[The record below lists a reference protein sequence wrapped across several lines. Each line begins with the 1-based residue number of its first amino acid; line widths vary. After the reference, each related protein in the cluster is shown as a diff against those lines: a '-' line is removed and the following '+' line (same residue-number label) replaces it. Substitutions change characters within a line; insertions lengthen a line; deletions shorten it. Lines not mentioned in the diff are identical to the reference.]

1 MSLNDLSFSD
11 RRGAV
16 FSEAYSCDLS
26 GSNSLLFGGASR
38 GLASSR
44 MDFVLPSRLKGL
56 GLFFLTVFDV
66 EVGGVESTEANGA
79 SGFEGPPTGRRVIDL
94 SALGSE

>member
-11 RRGAV
+11 RSGAV
-16 FSEAYSCDLS
+16 FIEAYVCDLS
-26 GSNSLLFGGASR
+26 GSKNLLFDGASR

-56 GLFFLTVFDV
+56 GLFFLIVFDV
-66 EVGGVESTEANGA
+66 EGGAVESAEATDA
-79 SGFEGPPTGRRVIDL
+79 FDFEGPPTGRLVNDL
-94 SALGSE
+94 STPGSK